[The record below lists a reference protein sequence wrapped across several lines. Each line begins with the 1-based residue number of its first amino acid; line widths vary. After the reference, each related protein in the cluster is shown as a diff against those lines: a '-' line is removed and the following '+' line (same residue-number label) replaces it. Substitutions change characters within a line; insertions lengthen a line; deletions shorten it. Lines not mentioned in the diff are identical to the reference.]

1 VKCLK
6 DWKHFLK
13 PIQVN
18 PEQKKKILKG
28 KSDAYA
34 GKIRLLNIFGR
45 IPDSVWP
52 VKHSEKLDLTDRSQ
66 HKVSQEHRNPTLQI
80 YDYSTRNQNVRWKG
94 AISMFP
100 RDILEQLLDFY
111 TERGEVFFDPFCVSG
126 DTLISIPEGDVP
138 IKTLVGKETYVYCC
152 DGKELKLRK
161 AWNIRKTRKNAKVI
175 KITLDNEKELVI
187 TPNHKVMLLDG
198 TWKEAK
204 DLKENDS
211 LMAFYRKKH
220 KQSGK
225 IVGVHKNTVGNI
237 SRNKFNY
244 NHKVI
249 KIEKLT
255 EKIDVYNMEV
265 EEFNNFIAN
274 GVVVH
279 NCGHNSRMEVAYK
292 KGRNYIGWDC
302 SKEFMKFNRKVREH
316 LLKDNPENL
325 TIKLVEGDS
334 RKIDEP
340 DNSVDF
346 IFSSPPYWN
355 LEWYGDEPEQL
366 GRLSYEDFMVGMT
379 EVYAHCFRIL
389 KPGKFCIMNVNDFR
403 KGGKYYSYHVDT
415 VNALKSVGFE
425 QFDHI
430 ILHYPNAMRKSF
442 PNQIWKEKLMPKGHE
457 HLLVFLKPD
466 PTKKGAFPW
475 LEK

>member
-1 VKCLK
+1 MVKCLK

-111 TERGEVFFDPFCVSG
+111 TERGDVFYDPF
-126 DTLISIPEGDVP
+126 
-138 IKTLVGKETYVYCC
+138 
-152 DGKELKLRK
+152 
-161 AWNIRKTRKNAKVI
+161 A
-175 KITLDNEKELVI
+175 
-187 TPNHKVMLLDG
+187 
-198 TWKEAK
+198 
-204 DLKENDS
+204 
-211 LMAFYRKKH
+211 
-220 KQSGK
+220 
-225 IVGVHKNTVGNI
+225 
-237 SRNKFNY
+237 
-244 NHKVI
+244 
-249 KIEKLT
+249 
-255 EKIDVYNMEV
+255 
-265 EEFNNFIAN
+265 
-274 GVVVH
+274 
-279 NCGHNSRMEVAYK
+279 GHNSRMEVSFR

-366 GRLSYEDFMVGMT
+366 GNLSYEDFMVGMT

-442 PNQIWKEKLMPKGHE
+442 PNQIWEEKLMPKGHE